1 MKKIPL
7 LFIVIMALPLLT
19 TAQFFQVINFD
30 DGQNMNFLNIDHS
43 LPANVWQIGK
53 PQKPFFDSAYSAP
66 NAIVTDTINSYPV
79 NNLSVFYLYLPDEWD
94 ALGQML
100 HFRYKINCDTL
111 TDYGLIEF
119 SLDKGLTWHNL
130 LSEANAYQTQWNI
143 QLAYPPYTV
152 LFNNND
158 TVNPFTGKSSGWY
171 TFNMPFGF
179 YFYPLGTDTVYY
191 KLSFH
196 SDGIQTNKD
205 GWMMDDLLIADLYEG
220 VTENNSDWAIS
231 AEPNPFVQDLNLNLK
246 SIKLQNPKQEFTY
259 EIFSARGEKI
269 TSRSFYG
276 NRVKIEAL
284 EKFAAGVYFLKIRS
298 DSVMIGTRKLI
309 KI

>member
-1 MKKIPL
+1 
-7 LFIVIMALPLLT
+7 
-19 TAQFFQVINFD
+19 
-30 DGQNMNFLNIDHS
+30 
-43 LPANVWQIGK
+43 
-53 PQKPFFDSAYSAP
+53 
-66 NAIVTDTINSYPV
+66 
-79 NNLSVFYLYLPDEWD
+79 
-94 ALGQML
+94 
-100 HFRYKINCDTL
+100 
-111 TDYGLIEF
+111 
-119 SLDKGLTWHNL
+119 
-130 LSEANAYQTQWNI
+130 
-143 QLAYPPYTV
+143 
-152 LFNNND
+152 
-158 TVNPFTGKSSGWY
+158 
-171 TFNMPFGF
+171 
-179 YFYPLGTDTVYY
+179 
-191 KLSFH
+191 
-196 SDGIQTNKD
+196 
-205 GWMMDDLLIADLYEG
+205 MDDLLIADLYEG